1 MSSPQK
7 PTSKAVENLIAIL
20 DLEPIEH
27 NIFRG
32 RSLEVGWQRV
42 FGGLVVSQ
50 AMVAAMR
57 TVEDRAMHSL
67 HGYFILAGDPDAP
80 IVYDVDRIR
89 DGGSFTTRRVV
100 AIQHGRAIFSMGASF
115 HNAEEGCEHQL
126 AMPEVPD
133 PDSLPSEK
141 ELKERFIELVPE
153 NVRRFWA
160 RERPIELKPV
170 DLSRYLERD
179 WPRPKE
185 KREPVQ
191 YIWFRTTGPLPDD
204 PALHQCALG
213 YASDM
218 TLLDTSLLAH
228 GRSIFDRDLQ
238 LASLDH
244 ALWFHRPFR
253 ADEWLLY
260 AEDSPSAF
268 GARGFNRGS
277 IFTRDG
283 ALVASSAQ
291 EGLIRKARP
300 EA

>member
-1 MSSPQK
+1 MSSPE
-7 PTSKAVENLIAIL
+7 PISKAVEDLIAIL

-32 RSLEVGWQRV
+32 RSLEVGWRRV

-80 IVYDVDRIR
+80 IVYHVDRIR
-89 DGGSFTTRRVV
+89 DGKSFTTRRVV

-115 HNAEEGCEHQL
+115 HNAEQGFEHQL
-126 AMPEVPD
+126 SMPDVPG

-141 ELKERFIELVPE
+141 ELKEQYIELVPE

-170 DLSRYLERD
+170 DLTHFVSKKKLR
-179 WPRPKE
+179 
-185 KREPVQ
+185 PVQ
-191 YIWFRTTGPLPDD
+191 NIWFRTTGRLPDD

-253 ADEWLLY
+253 ADDWLLY
-260 AEDSPSAF
+260 AEDSPSAY
-268 GARGFNRGS
+268 GARAFNRGS

-283 ALVASSAQ
+283 VLVASVAQ

-300 EA
+300 KA

>member
-1 MSSPQK
+1 MSQTTSL
-7 PTSKAVENLIAIL
+7 SKALENLIAIL
-20 DLEPIEH
+20 DLEPIER

-32 RSLEVGWQRV
+32 LSLEVGWQRV

-57 TVEDRAMHSL
+57 TVEGRAIHSL
-67 HGYFILAGDPDAP
+67 HGYFILAGDPDVP
-80 IVYDVDRIR
+80 IIYEVDRIR
-89 DGGSFTTRRVV
+89 DGKSFTTRRVV

-115 HNAEEGCEHQL
+115 HNGEEGFEHQL
-126 AMPEVPD
+126 SMPEVPA
-133 PDSLPSEK
+133 PESLPSES
-141 ELKERFIELVPE
+141 ELKERYIDLVPE
-153 NVRRFWA
+153 NVRRFWE

-170 DLSRYLERD
+170 DLTHYTSKERL
-179 WPRPKE
+179 K
-185 KREPVQ
+185 PVQ
-191 YIWFRTTGPLPDD
+191 NIWFRTTGHLPDD
-204 PALHQCALG
+204 PALHQCVLG

-253 ADEWLLY
+253 ADDWLLY
-260 AEDSPSAF
+260 AADSPSAC
-268 GARGFNRGS
+268 GGRGFNRGS

-283 ALVASSAQ
+283 TLVASTAQ

-300 EA
+300 KS

>member
-1 MSSPQK
+1 MSETRPR
-7 PTSKAVENLIAIL
+7 SKALENLIAIL

-67 HGYFILAGDPDAP
+67 HGYFILPGDPDVP
-80 IVYDVDRIR
+80 IVYHVDRIR

-115 HNAEEGCEHQL
+115 HNAEEGFEHQL
-126 AMPEVPD
+126 AMPDVPA
-133 PDSLPSEK
+133 PESLPSEK
-141 ELKERFIELVPE
+141 ELKERFIDLVPE
-153 NVRRFWA
+153 NVRRFWE
-160 RERPIELKPV
+160 RDRPIELKPV
-170 DLSRYLERD
+170 DLSRYIAKEKPRAKET
-179 WPRPKE
+179 PRP
-185 KREPVQ
+185 VQ
-191 YIWFRTTGPLPDD
+191 NIWFRTTGPMPDN

-253 ADEWLLY
+253 ADDWLLY
-260 AEDSPSAF
+260 AEESPSAY

-283 ALVASSAQ
+283 TLVASAAQ

-300 EA
+300 KA